1 MLSRRARIAALA
13 LTLLAIGAGGVG
25 ARCLSVGQARCSLD
39 TLLHGAPDL
48 DVPYA
53 VTRPEAVAAMLD
65 LAEVGPGDHV
75 IDLGTG
81 DGRIAIAAA
90 ERGAT
95 ALGIDIDPVLV
106 AEARGKAREAGVA
119 ARTRFLA
126 QDLFETP
133 LGDADVVTMF
143 LLPEVNQRLRPRL
156 LAELRPGAHVVSHA
170 FAMGAWQ
177 PDGEA
182 RVGGSRLYH
191 WVVPAQVAG
200 RWTLR
205 DAAGEHALVLR
216 QAFQRLEGSLA
227 NARLTEGRVRGEQ
240 IAFDAGGRRYSGM
253 VSGERMRG
261 EDWEAVRTE
270 AQSSPATSFHQR

>member
-119 ARTRFLA
+119 ARTHFLA

-205 DAAGEHALVLR
+205 DAAGERALVLR
-216 QAFQRLEGSLA
+216 QAFQQLEGSLD
-227 NARLTEGRVRGEQ
+227 GEP
-240 IAFDAGGRRYSGM
+240 IAGGRLDGARIVFSVGERRYSGT
-253 VSGERMRG
+253 VSGGAISGAGWAAAREREPVAG
-261 EDWEAVRTE
+261 L
-270 AQSSPATSFHQR
+270 